1 MFALR
6 TKDTGGGSLS
16 KGLGRLRSK
25 AAGAGC
31 RWGPLGTSPAPP
43 LLRHPVP
50 KAVIRQRGPGTGPN
64 GPSCLQACVCVEG
77 AGAHLPFPT
86 QATSSQRR
94 LWLRTPHCHCSLLR
108 EGASFIPQDF
118 QCHQPWEA
126 LPASLSQAAL
136 AWTTLTGCL
145 QPPLRNTTRGLRP
158 GASGWPVLRTT
169 GLWHAPPPRAL
180 WPSVCLPGPAELVA
194 PKGEIHAC
202 PAQH

>member
-94 LWLRTPHCHCSLLR
+94 LWLRTPHSHCSLLR

-136 AWTTLTGCL
+136 TWTTLTGCL
-145 QPPLRNTTRGLRP
+145 QPPPQKHDPGIETWSLWLAGAQNHGALARP
-158 GASGWPVLRTT
+158 APTCSVAICVCPWP
-169 GLWHAPPPRAL
+169 
-180 WPSVCLPGPAELVA
+180 C
-194 PKGEIHAC
+194 
-202 PAQH
+202 